1 MRTFIMVLLALPV
14 LAHGQQESGGAQ
26 QGPRVDTNVI
36 GSQEAPSVTN
46 IVPWKDKAVEVDKR
60 TPTSFLRD
68 RVLKPL
74 DREVLMREVEYYR
87 MLDQNSGEDDLF
99 LD

>member
-1 MRTFIMVLLALPV
+1 MRTFIMVLLTLPV
-14 LAHGQQESGGAQ
+14 LAHGQQESGETP

-36 GSQEAPSVTN
+36 GSREAPSVTN

-60 TPTSFLRD
+60 NPTSFLRD

-87 MLDQNSGEDDLF
+87 MLDQNSDGDDLF

>member
-1 MRTFIMVLLALPV
+1 MRKFMILALALPA
-14 LAHGQQESGGAQ
+14 LALAQQDSGGASA
-26 QGPRVDTNVI
+26 GPRVDTTVI

-46 IVPWKDKAVEVDKR
+46 IVPWKDKPVEMEKR

-74 DREVLMREVEYYR
+74 DREVLLREVEYYR
-87 MLDQNSGEDDLF
+87 MLDQQSGGDDLF
-99 LD
+99 LE

>member
-1 MRTFIMVLLALPV
+1 MRTLIMVLLSLPV
-14 LAHGQQESGGAQ
+14 LALGQQETGGAQ
-26 QGPRVDTNVI
+26 QDPRIDTNVI
-36 GSQEAPSVTN
+36 GAQEAPSVTN
-46 IVPWKDKAVEVDKR
+46 IVPWKDKAVEVEKR

-68 RVLKPL
+68 RVLQPL

-87 MLDQNSGEDDLF
+87 MLDQSSEGDDLF